1 MLLKNTFTL
10 KNIFSFFLSWTLLYI
25 IGSLA
30 ILPLFWCINNA
41 LDVLK
46 VTTEAII
53 TMTTWWEGVYLWRWP
68 PCDSSSNGV
77 TFRNIV
83 PQLDAHSQGQ
93 ITESVFECR
102 PHLLAMATETWHSS
116 QHTGF
121 RGSWDVS
128 RKMKHQYA
136 SYVTV
141 HLKVELRTERLY
153 LLSRLY

>member
-1 MLLKNTFTL
+1 MLL
-10 KNIFSFFLSWTLLYI
+10 NISLPWKIYFPLLNI
-25 IGSLA
+25 IDPLA

-46 VTTEAII
+46 DTTKAII
-53 TMTTWWEGVYLWRWP
+53 TMTTWWEGVHLWRWP

-93 ITESVFECR
+93 ITGSVFECR
-102 PHLLAMATETWHSS
+102 PHLLAMATETWRGS

-128 RKMKHQYA
+128 RKMKHPYA

-141 HLKVELRTERLY
+141 HLKVELSIERLD
-153 LLSRLY
+153 LLSIL